1 MEWIPLRLLHMT
13 TGTPKVLKISENIA
27 RRGQRELLTGNR
39 VAATHCLRKA
49 TADDACTEKFK
60 HCGKVDNYDK
70 ACKDKIKT

>member
-1 MEWIPLRLLHMT
+1 MT
-13 TGTPKVLKISENIA
+13 TGTPKVLKMKIYIT
-27 RRGQRELLTGNR
+27 RRGQREFLTGNR

-49 TADDACTEKFK
+49 TADDACSEKFK